1 MYILELCSEVLFHF
15 GWGGAQESA
24 FKWPFRLF
32 WVQVVHWPYFN
43 KHWSIFELLT
53 HLSSFFISFIMLA
66 QCLVYGMYYVFIV
79 QLLSHIQLF
88 VTPQTTAHQA
98 SLTFT
103 VSWSLLRFM
112 CLESMMLSNH
122 LILCHP
128 LLLVPSIFHDH
139 GLFQWV
145 GSLHQVASAST
156 SFLPM
161 NWKEFRIGASASA
174 SVLPMNIQCWLP
186 LGLTGLSS
194 LLS

>member
-112 CLESMMLSNH
+112 CPELVIPSNH
-122 LILCHP
+122 LILCCT
-128 LLLVPSIFHDH
+128 LLLSSILLSISVF
-139 GLFQWV
+139 
-145 GSLHQVASAST
+145 SSESALHIGDQS
-156 SFLPM
+156 
-161 NWKEFRIGASASA
+161 IGASASA
-174 SVLPMNIQCWLP
+174 STLPMNIQDWFS
-186 LGLTGLSS
+186 LG
-194 LLS
+194 